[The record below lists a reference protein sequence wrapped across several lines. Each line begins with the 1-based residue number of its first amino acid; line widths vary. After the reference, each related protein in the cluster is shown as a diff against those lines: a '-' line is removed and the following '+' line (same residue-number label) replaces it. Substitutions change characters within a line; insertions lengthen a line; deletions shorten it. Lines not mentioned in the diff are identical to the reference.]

1 MLNICISVYYEFER
15 TRYKICLFMFSLLF
29 LGLIMTTPLC
39 LSPLLRV
46 NKADWFYLQLI
57 LMWGWFT
64 IKTALPHG
72 IQTGFADIY
81 IYICMDICITERAD
95 LVVYHFGYLFL
106 ERNGFV
112 MTILL
117 LLILV
122 LLPVGR
128 DMYVEIIC
136 RLLCQYTSV
145 ILYIH
150 VFHLC
155 YIGKR
160 RQSRKYL

>member
-106 ERNGFV
+106 E
-112 MTILL
+112 IH
-117 LLILV
+117 LICHDTLTFIH
-122 LLPVGR
+122 LFQLPFGS
-128 DMYVEIIC
+128 DM
-136 RLLCQYTSV
+136 LLCIPFMVYGKSASVDKTSV
-145 ILYIH
+145 ILFGI
-150 VFHLC
+150 
-155 YIGKR
+155 
-160 RQSRKYL
+160 